1 MASRIRGLCII
12 LFILAVPMGLF
23 GQSRLTAADI
33 QGTIRDK
40 SGAVLPGVTVT
51 ATNVATN
58 QSRTT
63 VTDKEGRY
71 YIGALQ
77 PGVYSISAE
86 LAGFA
91 PQRRKDLRLQL
102 GQLAELQ
109 FTLRPGAAE
118 AITVSA
124 IAPVVDITETSVS
137 TVVGQEQID
146 SLPTNG
152 RNFLSFSV
160 ITPGVTTD
168 RTPQQGASATSG
180 LTFGGQRARS
190 NNIMVDGVDNNDSI
204 VGAVRATFSQEAIQ
218 EFQVLTNSYSA
229 EFGKASGGVVNIITR
244 SGTNEP
250 SGNAFEFFRN
260 KSLNSK
266 SHFEKF
272 DVFGNSISQDKAPF
286 RQNQYGFTLGGP
298 IRRDQTFYFVS
309 AENLHTDTSNFVTID
324 PTAATLLNASGF
336 PVVLGNVPYSVK
348 SRAFLGKVDNQWR
361 PGHSLTARANYAS
374 LLNENI
380 EPFGGNV
387 ARSRGALQDRKDWAL
402 AMSEIDTLREGWIN
416 ELRGQY
422 ARENQMIE
430 SLDPNC
436 GGVCDDNFKGGPTLE
451 IVGAASVGRQR
462 FTPQPRR
469 NQRYQLKDSLSFY
482 NGTHSAKAGFDFNDV
497 HTSFTALPL
506 HFGGRYIFQ
515 ALPAVPQL
523 GLPAFPTGLDA
534 FKFCPPGVTPPNCGI
549 PAAYVQGYGRT
560 GDSYNDPD
568 IALFAQDDWSVTSKL
583 ILKVGLRY
591 QRQFAYNLPYTV
603 SMPGGGKYTYK
614 LPQNTNDWGP
624 RLALSYDPAGN
635 GKSSFHAAWGIFYDN
650 QILANAQ
657 IGNGINGAADG
668 VRTLVVR
675 FPNSIAPWRAPGH
688 KIPEPTT
695 PYPSLVI
702 APDPALKTPYAH
714 QAAVGYDHAIGS
726 VLSVSADA
734 LYVRGY
740 HQLGTI
746 DYNPILPLVLG
757 AGRRP
762 NDINGVAG
770 TSASVLQYTS
780 FGETWYKG
788 VTLTVNKRLSS
799 NYQFLLSYTLSKAED
814 TSTDF
819 QSAFIVQNNGLGR
832 DPNNPKGLPIGFDPH
847 SEKGA
852 ATQDQRH
859 RLVLSGLYQF
869 PWQVQFSTI
878 VTAAS
883 GRPYTPLA
891 GFDFNG
897 DGDGGAFP
905 SDRAR
910 TNPADPAT
918 SVKRNSQSMKNQII
932 VDTRLAKR
940 FIFGGRKAVEGIVD
954 VFNLLDRANY
964 TEINNI
970 FGRGAFPSSPQ
981 TDAQGRVTYGRYND
995 ALPGRQM
1002 QLAVKLIF

>member
-1 MASRIRGLCII
+1 MASRIRALCII
-12 LFILAVPMGLF
+12 LFVLATPIALF
-23 GQSRLTAADI
+23 AQGRLTAADLQGSI
-33 QGTIRDK
+33 QDQ

-51 ATNVATN
+51 ATNNATN
-58 QSRTT
+58 QSRTA
-63 VTDKEGRY
+63 VTDKSGRY

-77 PGVYSISAE
+77 PGVYTISVE

-91 PQRRKDLRLQL
+91 PQTRKDLRLSI
-102 GQLAELQ
+102 GQLADLH
-109 FTLRPGAAE
+109 FTLRAGAAE

-124 IAPVVDITETSVS
+124 TAPVVDTTETSVS

-152 RNFLSFSV
+152 RNFLSFTV

-190 NNIMVDGVDNNDSI
+190 NNIMVDGVDNNDPV

-244 SGTNEP
+244 SGTNDP
-250 SGNAFEFFRN
+250 RGNVFEFFRN

-266 SHFEKF
+266 SHFERF
-272 DVFGNSISQDKAPF
+272 DVFGNSINQDKAPF
-286 RQNQYGFTLGGP
+286 RQSQYGFTLGGP

-309 AENLHTDTSNFVTID
+309 AEDLHTDASNFVTID
-324 PTAATLLNASGF
+324 PAAAALLNSNGF
-336 PVVLGNVPYSVK
+336 PVQLGNVPFAVRSK
-348 SRAFLGKVDNQWR
+348 AFLAKVDHQWK
-361 PGHSLTARANYAS
+361 PAHSLVFRGNYAS

-380 EPFGGNV
+380 EPFGGIV
-387 ARSRGALQDRKDWAL
+387 ARSRGASQDRKDWAL
-402 AMSEIDTLREGWIN
+402 AASETDVLREGWIN
-416 ELRGQY
+416 EMRGQY

-436 GGVCDDNFKGGPTLE
+436 GGPCNDNLKGGPTVE
-451 IVGAASVGRQR
+451 IIGVASVGRQR

-469 NQRYQLKDSLSFY
+469 NQRYQVKDSLSFY

-506 HFGGRYIFQ
+506 HFGGRFIFA
-515 ALPAVPQL
+515 ALPA
-523 GLPAFPTGLDA
+523 
-534 FKFCPPGVTPPNCGI
+534 I
-549 PAAYVQGYGRT
+549 PALGILQPISALQAFAAGVPGAYVQGFGRT

-568 IALFAQDDWSVTSKL
+568 IALFAQDDWSISNKL
-583 ILKVGLRY
+583 VLKLGMRY
-591 QRQFAYNLPYTV
+591 QRQFMYNIPYTV
-603 SMPGGGKYTYK
+603 SIPGGSYTYK
-614 LPQNTNDWGP
+614 IPQDTNNWGP
-624 RLALSYDPAGN
+624 RLAVSFDPAGD
-635 GKSSFHAAWGIFYDN
+635 GHSSLHAAWGIFYDN

-657 IGNGINGAADG
+657 VGNGINGAADG
-668 VRTLVVR
+668 VRTLVLR
-675 FPNSIAPWRAPGH
+675 IPSSIGAWRAPGH
-688 KIPEPTT
+688 KLAEPTT

-702 APDPALKTPYAH
+702 SPDPGLQTPYAQ
-714 QAAVGYDHAIGS
+714 QAAVGYDRAIGQ
-726 VLSVSADA
+726 VISVSADA
-734 LYVRGY
+734 LYVRGH
-740 HQLGTI
+740 HQIGTI
-746 DYNPILPLVLG
+746 DYNPIVPSLG

-770 TSASVLQYTS
+770 TSASVLQYTA

-788 VTLTVNKRLSS
+788 VTLALNKRLSN
-799 NYQFLLSYTLSKAED
+799 NYQFLISYTLSKAED

-819 QSAFIVQNNGLGR
+819 QSAFIVMNDGRGR
-832 DPNNPKGLPIGFDPH
+832 DLNNLTGLPIGFDPH

-852 ATQDQRH
+852 ATQDQKH

-891 GFDFNG
+891 GVDLNG

-918 SVKRNSQSMKNQII
+918 SVRRNSETMKSQVI
-932 VDTRLAKR
+932 VDTRLSKR
-940 FIFGGRKAVEGIVD
+940 FSFGGRWALDGIVD
-954 VFNLLDRANY
+954 VFNLLNRANY

-970 FGRGAFPSSPQ
+970 FGTGAFPSAPQ
-981 TDAQGRVTYGRYND
+981 KDAQGRVTYGTYTE
-995 ALPGRQM
+995 ALPGRQI
-1002 QLAVKLIF
+1002 QLAAKIIF

>member
-1 MASRIRGLCII
+1 MASRVRALCII
-12 LFILAVPMGLF
+12 LFVLAMPMGLLA
-23 GQSRLTAADI
+23 QSRLTAADI
-33 QGTIRDK
+33 QGTIRDQ

-63 VTDKEGRY
+63 VTDREGRY

-77 PGVYSISAE
+77 PGVYTISAE
-86 LAGFA
+86 LSGFA
-91 PQRRKDLRLQL
+91 PQKRKDLRLQI

-109 FTLRPGAAE
+109 FNLRAGAAE

-124 IAPVVDITETSVS
+124 RAPVVDITETSVS

-180 LTFGGQRARS
+180 LSFGGQRARS
-190 NNIMVDGVDNNDSI
+190 NNIMVDGVDNNDPI

-272 DVFGNSISQDKAPF
+272 DVFGNSINQNKAPF

-324 PTAATLLNASGF
+324 PAAATLLNANGF
-336 PVVLGNVPYSVK
+336 PVELGNVPYSVK
-348 SRAFLGKVDNQWR
+348 SRAFLAKVDNQWKAA
-361 PGHSLTARANYAS
+361 HSLTARANYAS

-380 EPFGGNV
+380 EPFGGIV

-402 AMSEIDTLREGWIN
+402 AMSETDTVSGNWIN

-436 GGVCDDNFKGGPTLE
+436 GGPCDDNLKGGPTVE
-451 IVGAASVGRQR
+451 IIGVASVGRQR

-506 HFGGRYIFQ
+506 HFGGRFIFA
-515 ALPAVPQL
+515 ALPAIPAL
-523 GLPAFPTGLDA
+523 GIMQPISSLQAFA
-534 FKFCPPGVTPPNCGI
+534 AGV

-583 ILKVGLRY
+583 ILKLGMRY
-591 QRQFAYNLPYTV
+591 QRQFQYNIPYTV
-603 SMPGGGKYTYK
+603 SMPGGGSYTYK
-614 LPQNTNDWGP
+614 LPQDTNNWGP
-624 RLALSYDPAGN
+624 RLAISYDPAGN
-635 GKSSFHAAWGIFYDN
+635 GQSSFHAAWGLFYDN

-657 IGNGINGAADG
+657 IGNGIDGKADG

-675 FPNSIAPWRAPGH
+675 IPGSVGAWRAPGH
-688 KIPEPTT
+688 KLPEPTT

-702 APDPALKTPYAH
+702 SPDPGLQTPYSQ
-714 QAAVGYDHAIGS
+714 QAAVGYDRAIGS
-726 VLSVSADA
+726 VISVSADA
-734 LYVRGY
+734 LYVRGH
-740 HQLGTI
+740 HQIGTI
-746 DYNPILPLVLG
+746 DYNPIVPSLG

-762 NDINGVAG
+762 DDINGVAG
-770 TSASVLQYTS
+770 TSASVLQYTA

-788 VTLTVNKRLSS
+788 LTLALNKRLSN
-799 NYQFLLSYTLSKAED
+799 NYQFLVSYTLSKAED

-819 QSAFIVQNNGLGR
+819 QSAFIVQNSGRGR

-852 ATQDQRH
+852 ASHDQRH

-891 GFDFNG
+891 GVDLNG

-910 TNPADPAT
+910 TTPADPST
-918 SVKRNSQSMKNQII
+918 SVKRNSQTMRNQFI
-932 VDTRLAKR
+932 VDTRLSKR
-940 FIFGGRKAVEGIVD
+940 FSWGGRRAVEGMLD

-970 FGRGAFPSSPQ
+970 FGSGAFPSTPQ
-981 TDAQGRVTYGRYND
+981 KDAQGRVTYGRYTE

>member
-1 MASRIRGLCII
+1 MASRVRALCII
-12 LFILAVPMGLF
+12 LFVLAMPIGLF
-23 GQSRLTAADI
+23 GQSRLTAADV
-33 QGTIRDK
+33 QGTIQDQ
-40 SGAVLPGVTVT
+40 SGAVLPGVTIT
-51 ATNVATN
+51 ATNTATN

-77 PGVYSISAE
+77 PGVYTISAE

-91 PQRRKDLRLQL
+91 PQKRNGLRLQL

-124 IAPVVDITETSVS
+124 TAPVLDTTQTSVS

-190 NNIMVDGVDNNDSI
+190 NNIMVDGVDNNDPV

-260 KSLNSK
+260 KSLNAK

-272 DVFGNSISQDKAPF
+272 DVFGNSISQNKAPF
-286 RQNQYGFTLGGP
+286 KQSQYGATLGGP

-309 AENLHTDTSNFVTID
+309 AELLHTNTSNFVTID
-324 PTAATLLNASGF
+324 PAAATLLNANGF
-336 PVVLGNVPYSVK
+336 PIALGNVPYEVK
-348 SRAFLGKVDNQWR
+348 SHAFLGKIDHQWR
-361 PGHSLTARANYAS
+361 SAHSLTVRANYAS
-374 LLNENI
+374 LINENI
-380 EPFGGNV
+380 EPFGGIV
-387 ARSRGALQDRKDWAL
+387 ARSRGAVQDRKDWAL
-402 AMSEIDTLREGWIN
+402 AASQTDTLREGWIN

-436 GGVCDDNFKGGPTLE
+436 GGVCDDNLKGGPTVE
-451 IVGAASVGRQR
+451 IVGVASVGRQR

-469 NQRYQLKDSLSFY
+469 NQRYQLKDALSFY
-482 NGTHSAKAGFDFNDV
+482 NGTHSAKAGFDFNKV

-506 HFGGRYIFQ
+506 HFGGRFIFA
-515 ALPAVPQL
+515 ALPAIPAL
-523 GLPAFPTGLDA
+523 GIMQPISALQAFGA
-534 FKFCPPGVTPPNCGI
+534 GV

-560 GDSYNDPD
+560 GDSYDDPD
-568 IALFAQDDWSVTSKL
+568 IAFFVQDDWNVSQKL
-583 ILKVGLRY
+583 VFKMGMRY
-591 QRQFAYNLPYTV
+591 QRQFMYDIPYTV
-603 SMPGGGKYTYK
+603 SIPGGTYTYK
-614 LPQNTNDWGP
+614 IPQDTNNFGP
-624 RLALSYDPAGN
+624 RLSVSFDPAGN
-635 GKSSFHAAWGIFYDN
+635 GRSSFHAAWGIFYDN

-657 IGNGINGAADG
+657 VGNGINGAADG
-668 VRTLVVR
+668 VRTLVLRIPGSVG
-675 FPNSIAPWRAPGH
+675 AWRAPGH
-688 KIPEPTT
+688 KLPEPTT

-702 APDPALKTPYAH
+702 SPDPGLQTPYSQ
-714 QAAVGYDHAIGS
+714 QAAIGYDRALGS
-726 VLSVSADA
+726 VTSVSADA
-734 LYVRGY
+734 LYVRGH
-740 HQLGTI
+740 HQIGTI
-746 DYNPILPLVLG
+746 DYNPIVPSLG

-788 VTLTVNKRLSS
+788 LTLALNKRLSN
-799 NYQFLLSYTLSKAED
+799 NYQFMLSYTLSKAQD

-819 QSAFIVQNNGLGR
+819 QSAFIVMNNGRGR
-832 DPNNPKGLPIGFDPH
+832 DPNNLKGLPIGFDPH

-859 RLVLSGLYQF
+859 RFVFSGLYQF

-878 VTAAS
+878 MTAAS
-883 GRPYTPLA
+883 GRPFTPLA
-891 GFDFNG
+891 GSDLNG

-910 TNPADPAT
+910 TNPADAST
-918 SVKRNSQSMKNQII
+918 SVKRNSQHMKNQFI
-932 VDTRLAKR
+932 VDTRVSKR
-940 FIFGGRKAVEGIVD
+940 FTFNGRRAVEGIVD

-970 FGRGAFPSSPQ
+970 FGAGAFPSTPQ
-981 TDAQGRVTYGRYND
+981 KDAAGRVTYGRFTE
-995 ALPGRQM
+995 ALPGRQL

>member
-1 MASRIRGLCII
+1 MASRVRVLLIML
-12 LFILAVPMGLF
+12 LILAAPVVVF
-23 GQSRLTAADI
+23 AQARLTAADI
-33 QGTIRDK
+33 QGTIQDQ
-40 SGAVLPGVTVT
+40 SGAVMPGVTVT
-51 ATNVATN
+51 ATNTATN

-63 VTDKEGRY
+63 VTDREGRY

-77 PGVYSISAE
+77 PGVYTISAE
-86 LAGFA
+86 LSGFA
-91 PQRRKDLRLQL
+91 PQRRKDMRLVI
-102 GQLAELQ
+102 GQLADLR
-109 FTLRPGAAE
+109 FTLRAGAAE

-124 IAPVVDITETSVS
+124 TAPVVDITETSVS

-180 LTFGGQRARS
+180 LSFGGQRARS
-190 NNIMVDGVDNNDSI
+190 NNIMVDGVDNNDPI

-250 SGNAFEFFRN
+250 RGNVFEFFRN

-266 SHFEKF
+266 SHFERF
-272 DVFGNSISQDKAPF
+272 DVFGNSINQDKAPF
-286 RQNQYGFTLGGP
+286 RQSQYGFTLGGP

-309 AENLHTDTSNFVTID
+309 AEDLHTDASNFVTID
-324 PTAATLLNASGF
+324 PAAAALLNANGF
-336 PVVLGNVPYSVK
+336 PVQLGNVPYAVRSK
-348 SRAFLGKVDNQWR
+348 AYLGKVDHQWR
-361 PGHSLTARANYAS
+361 AAHSLAVRANYAD
-374 LLNENI
+374 LTNENI
-380 EPFGGNV
+380 EPFGGII
-387 ARSRGALQDRKDWAL
+387 ARSRGAVQNRTDWAL
-402 AMSEIDTLREGWIN
+402 AASETDVLNAVWIN

-436 GGVCDDNFKGGPTLE
+436 GGACDDNLKGGPTVE
-451 IVGAASVGRQR
+451 IAGVASVGRQR

-469 NQRYQLKDSLSFY
+469 NQRYQLKDSVSFY
-482 NGTHSAKAGFDFNDV
+482 NGKHSAKAGFDFNDV

-506 HFGGRYIFQ
+506 HFGGRFIFA
-515 ALPAVPQL
+515 ALPAIP
-523 GLPAFPTGLDA
+523 GLTPAPISSLQAFAAGL
-534 FKFCPPGVTPPNCGI
+534 

-568 IALFAQDDWSVTSKL
+568 IALFAQDDWSLSEKVVLKL
-583 ILKVGLRY
+583 GMRY
-591 QRQFAYNLPYTV
+591 QRQFMYNIPYTV
-603 SMPGGGKYTYK
+603 SIPGGSYTYK
-614 LPQNTNDWGP
+614 IPQDNNNFGP
-624 RLALSYDPAGN
+624 RLAVSFDPAGN
-635 GKSSFHAAWGIFYDN
+635 GRSSLHAAWGIFYDN

-668 VRTLVVR
+668 VRTRVLGI
-675 FPNSIAPWRAPGH
+675 PGSIGAWRAPGH
-688 KIPEPTT
+688 KLAEPTT

-702 APDPALKTPYAH
+702 SPDPGLQTPYSQ
-714 QAAVGYDHAIGS
+714 QAAVGYDRAVGQTI
-726 VLSVSADA
+726 SVSADA
-734 LYVRGY
+734 LFVRGH
-740 HQLGTI
+740 HQIGTI
-746 DYNPILPLVLG
+746 DYNPVVPSLG
-757 AGRRP
+757 TARRP
-762 NDINGVAG
+762 NDVNGVAG

-788 VTLTVNKRLSS
+788 LTLSLNKRLSS
-799 NYQFLLSYTLSKAED
+799 NFQFLVSYTLSKAED

-819 QSAFIVQNNGLGR
+819 QSAFIVQDNGRGR
-832 DPNNPKGLPIGFDPH
+832 DPNNLTGLPIGFDPH

-869 PWQVQFSTI
+869 PWQLQFSTI
-878 VTAAS
+878 ITAAS

-891 GFDFNG
+891 GADLNG
-897 DGDGGAFP
+897 DGNGGASP
-905 SDRAR
+905 PDRAR
-910 TNPADPAT
+910 TNPADAST
-918 SVKRNSQSMKNQII
+918 SVRRNSETMKSQVI
-932 VDTRLAKR
+932 VDTRLSKR
-940 FIFGGRKAVEGIVD
+940 FTFGGRWAVDGIID
-954 VFNLLDRANY
+954 AFNLLNRANY

-970 FGRGAFPSSPQ
+970 FGTGAFPSTPQ
-981 TDAQGRVTYGRYND
+981 KDAAGRVTYGTYIE
-995 ALPGRQM
+995 ALPGRQI
-1002 QLAVKLIF
+1002 QLAAKLIF